1 MGYVITFF
9 ATVVVPLIPAMF
21 RTIATYLAV
30 SVGFSLVAYTGVNT
44 FLDMLADYIQANISG
59 VTGKLAQLM
68 ALAAIDTC
76 INVILSCLVFSFTLN
91 GLMGATGYRPSWRK
105 PSDPSLL

>member
-1 MGYVITFF
+1 MRLLIGFF
-9 ATVVVPLIPAMF
+9 STVLIPLLPSIM
-21 RTIATYLAV
+21 RTLATYVAI
-30 SVGFSLVAYTGVNT
+30 SIGFGLVAYTGMNQ

-59 VTGKLAQLM
+59 VPAKLAQLM
-68 ALAAIDTC
+68 ALAAIDKC

-105 PSDPSLL
+105 PADPTGF

>member
-1 MGYVITFF
+1 MPLLIGFFSTF
-9 ATVVVPLIPAMF
+9 LIPF
-21 RTIATYLAV
+21 LPSIIRTLVTYVAI
-30 SVGFSLVAYTGVNT
+30 SVGFGLVAYTGVNS
-44 FLDMLADYIQANISG
+44 FLDMLADYIQANIAG
-59 VTGKLAQLM
+59 VPSTLAQLM

-105 PSDPSLL
+105 PTSPV

>member
-1 MGYVITFF
+1 MAYFISFLSAVLL
-9 ATVVVPLIPAMF
+9 PLLPSIF
-21 RTIATYLAV
+21 RTITTYVAISL
-30 SVGFSLVAYTGVNT
+30 GFGLVAYTGTNQ

-59 VTGKLAQLM
+59 VPAKLAQLM

-91 GLMGATGYRPSWRK
+91 GLMKATGYRPSWRK
-105 PSDPSLL
+105 PVSPE

>member
-1 MGYVITFF
+1 MPYVIGFF
-9 ATVVVPLIPAMF
+9 ATVLVPLLPAIM
-21 RTIATYLAV
+21 RTLATYVAI
-30 SVGFSLVAYTGVNT
+30 SIGFGLVAYTGVNS

-59 VTGKLAQLM
+59 VPSKLAQLM

-105 PSDPSLL
+105 PTSPV